1 MNYTGNLI
9 FMMVL
14 SLLVGGCNS
23 VVDHGGRHPL
33 VQVDK
38 DFLYQED
45 LRLVM
50 PVGLHG
56 EDSIRFTQKYIRNWV
71 EDALLFRKAEGNV
84 PDNAKIEELVNAYR
98 RTLIT
103 HLFQDELVRQQV
115 GEEIT
120 EVDIEDY
127 YNKNSHLFRAQQP
140 YVQGLFLKIP
150 LTASRLP
157 QVCIWYKKNTQDAL
171 DKLEKFCI
179 GNAVSY
185 DYFYD
190 RWQPATDILSRFPL
204 KELDVNSDYLD
215 HNRNIEVRDTAFCY
229 LLHVEKYLSK
239 GELLP
244 LEFARN
250 EIKEILINLK
260 RVDFIN
266 RMKND
271 LYDDASEN
279 KDIIYY

>member
-9 FMMVL
+9 FIMVL

-56 EDSIRFTQKYIRNWV
+56 EDSIRFAQKYIRNWV

-120 EVDIEDY
+120 EVEIENY
-127 YNKNSHLFRAQQP
+127 YNKNSNLFRAEQP

-190 RWQPATDILSRFPL
+190 RWQPVTDILSRFPL
-204 KELDVNSDYLD
+204 KELGVNSDYLD
-215 HNRNIEVRDTAFCY
+215 HNRNVEVRDTAFCY

-244 LEFARN
+244 LEFAKN

-266 RMKND
+266 KMKND